1 MAVATAA
8 IVGVAASATQATM
21 GFMNAAKQKRAAREA
36 NRQAK
41 KAMAEAK
48 RRAETDHYAGL
59 DVPLDAYEA
68 EMEANLAADKQAI
81 EALQEGDTRALAAG
95 VGRVGAQQAAETEKT
110 RQAMGDEMFNIGK
123 MKADSKE
130 AIKQQ
135 LTGMDVAE
143 AQMQDQRAREAEQ
156 ARAQSIQSG
165 VAGIAG
171 MASAAAPLVPL
182 FGQSSAD
189 KRAAKTY
196 ESLDKTQ
203 LGGKSKQE
211 VINILSDKYGKK
223 DYKKDLGTGFQEF
236 DYSIFGD

>member
-81 EALQEGDTRALAAG
+81 KPYR
-95 VGRVGAQQAAETEKT
+95 K
-110 RQAMGDEMFNIGK
+110 
-123 MKADSKE
+123 
-130 AIKQQ
+130 
-135 LTGMDVAE
+135 
-143 AQMQDQRAREAEQ
+143 
-156 ARAQSIQSG
+156 
-165 VAGIAG
+165 
-171 MASAAAPLVPL
+171 
-182 FGQSSAD
+182 
-189 KRAAKTY
+189 
-196 ESLDKTQ
+196 
-203 LGGKSKQE
+203 
-211 VINILSDKYGKK
+211 VIHEL
-223 DYKKDLGTGFQEF
+223 
-236 DYSIFGD
+236 

>member
-1 MAVATAA
+1 
-8 IVGVAASATQATM
+8 
-21 GFMNAAKQKRAAREA
+21 
-36 NRQAK
+36 
-41 KAMAEAK
+41 
-48 RRAETDHYAGL
+48 
-59 DVPLDAYEA
+59 
-68 EMEANLAADKQAI
+68 
-81 EALQEGDTRALAAG
+81 
-95 VGRVGAQQAAETEKT
+95 
-110 RQAMGDEMFNIGK
+110 
-123 MKADSKE
+123 
-130 AIKQQ
+130 
-135 LTGMDVAE
+135 MDVAE

-211 VINILSDKYGKK
+211 VINILSDKY
-223 DYKKDLGTGFQEF
+223 
-236 DYSIFGD
+236 

>member
-123 MKADSKE
+123 MKAE
-130 AIKQQ
+130 TIIKVQKNII
-135 LTGMDVAE
+135 LE
-143 AQMQDQRAREAEQ
+143 
-156 ARAQSIQSG
+156 
-165 VAGIAG
+165 
-171 MASAAAPLVPL
+171 
-182 FGQSSAD
+182 SSQYLSC
-189 KRAAKTY
+189 KRANVFSN
-196 ESLDKTQ
+196 SL
-203 LGGKSKQE
+203 S
-211 VINILSDKYGKK
+211 
-223 DYKKDLGTGFQEF
+223 F
-236 DYSIFGD
+236 